1 MLFFRPRQI
10 IKQLNYTSC
19 CSHNWNLSIL
29 ALHKKWS
36 LPLRVSSVNMTNPQF
51 LADFV
56 SFTQKV
62 LNEKLYFWCGAGYF
76 ICLLY
81 QLCKVLLRNI
91 SLFNLGVNLL
101 PQFCEIS
108 NFLCNFLMLLIFFAH
123 MTSLFWL
130 LMSVSLKKHYQGFEG
145 FNVPGTAWK
154 LSKYVVFLVCIFLYS
169 DWIRRFTSKISV
181 RVKSAQIR
189 VFFWPVFSCIWTR
202 KTSVFGHISRSV
214 ITLI

>member
-1 MLFFRPRQI
+1 MLFSRPRQI

-19 CSHNWNLSIL
+19 CSHNWSLLIL

-36 LPLRVSSVNMTNPQF
+36 LPLKVSSVNMTNPHF
-51 LADFV
+51 SADFV

-62 LNEKLYFWCGAGYF
+62 LNEKLYFSCSAGYF

-108 NFLCNFLMLLIFFAH
+108 NFLCNFLMLLIFFCSYDQSFLTIDA
-123 MTSLFWL
+123 SF
-130 LMSVSLKKHYQGFEG
+130 SEIFI
-145 FNVPGTAWK
+145 VPGTAWK
-154 LSKYVVFLVCIFLYS
+154 VSKYVVFLVRIFLYS
-169 DWIRRFTSKISV
+169 DWIERFTSKISV
-181 RVKSAQIR
+181 CVKSAQIGS
-189 VFFWPVFSCIWTR
+189 FFWPVFSCIWTR
-202 KTSVFGHISRSV
+202 KGSVFGHILCRV